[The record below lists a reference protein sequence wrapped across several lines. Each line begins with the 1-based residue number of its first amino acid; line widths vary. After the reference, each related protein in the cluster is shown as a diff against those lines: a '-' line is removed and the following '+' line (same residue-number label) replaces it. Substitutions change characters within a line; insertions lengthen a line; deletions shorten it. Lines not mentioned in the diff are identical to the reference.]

1 MSDDTSGSD
10 RSAADSVDTRQ
21 LAFVLLAVFALVT
34 AAFLAPTVAI
44 PTDEEES
51 SGGGDDGQSNEQTE
65 PGGGTGFGWLR
76 WLAWLLDFEG
86 GDRPGEPRCIVT
98 LSPPPEPGETVTATV
113 VYEDDPL
120 VDAPVWFDGRRVGRT
135 DENGRVTGD
144 VPYVRELSIRVGVE
158 GAPDCRAATGAF
170 DGGGGAA
177 GVLPPASVGGV
188 GSGSPPLVESV
199 GVAAAQS
206 GNASVSYRVDGE
218 MALAV
223 RGDPYPGEELDV
235 RASINGRPVP
245 DAEVT
250 IDGETRTR
258 TDSEGTAT
266 VRMPDD
272 GSEEVVLR
280 ASRGEFANETTVE
293 ILLLDAGVESPTLA
307 VVPGTEAAV
316 VASFADRP
324 ATDAVV
330 TVDGKR
336 RGTTD
341 EDGRLD
347 VTLPADPGATIAVK
361 AREQTA
367 TTSVAE
373 HYAPAATLVALV
385 VALATAV
392 AYWRRGRRT
401 AGAVLVGACGLLVA
415 LVTVVVV
422 DAYAGPQARNALLVG
437 GSGLAVFAA
446 LLARREAVAEG
457 AKSTAGLLARIR
469 RWVYRVCATLRERS
483 ISALLAGVRERF
495 LGIILRLAETLGAL
509 VDAARQT
516 GRDLL
521 ARLRSLPLSPVVLFA
536 IAIGRLRHLLTAG
549 FETLRDSPL
558 AGGSV
563 LGAVLAVAVGYG
575 LGGRVG
581 FVVAAIALAVVAVG
595 LLLRRYL
602 VADEQ
607 ASDETATRR
616 SPRAAIRR
624 VRDRSLRGL
633 WRAFARAVAPDS
645 WRSKTPTEV
654 SRTAIEQGYPE
665 KPVAELTA
673 LFTEVEYG
681 NRSVSETIRERAV
694 AAYERLR
701 DRGGDRQ

>member
-1 MSDDTSGSD
+1 MNDDTSGSD

-51 SGGGDDGQSNEQTE
+51 SGGGDDGQRSNEQTE

-76 WLAWLLDFEG
+76 WLTWLLDSEG
-86 GDRPGEPRCIVT
+86 GDPPGEPRCIVT

-120 VDAPVWFDGRRVGRT
+120 VDAPVWFDGHRVGRT

-158 GAPDCRAATGAF
+158 GAPDCHAATEAF

-188 GSGSPPLVESV
+188 GSLPLVGPV

-206 GNASVSYRVDGE
+206 GNASVSYHVDGE
-218 MALAV
+218 MMLSV
-223 RGDPYPGEELDV
+223 RGSSYPGEELNV
-235 RASINGRPVP
+235 QAILNGRPVP

-280 ASRGEFANETTVE
+280 ASRGEFADETTVE
-293 ILLLDAGVESPTLA
+293 ILLLDVGMESPTLA

-316 VASFADRP
+316 VASFSDRP

-336 RGTTD
+336 RGTID
-341 EDGRLD
+341 ENGRLD
-347 VTLPADPGATIAVK
+347 VTLPVDPGATIEVQ

-373 HYAPAATLVALV
+373 HYAPTATLVALV

-401 AGAVLVGACGLLVA
+401 ARAVLVGACGLLVA

-422 DAYAGPQARNALLVG
+422 DAYVGPQARNALLVG

-446 LLARREAVAEG
+446 LLTRREAVAEG

-469 RWVYRVCATLRERS
+469 RWVYRVCATLREQS
-483 ISALLAGVRERF
+483 ISALLAAIRERF
-495 LGIILRLAETLGAL
+495 LGINLRLAEMLGAL

-521 ARLRSLPLSPVVLFA
+521 AQLRSLPWSPTVLFA
-536 IAIGRLRHLLTAG
+536 LTIRRLRHLLTAG
-549 FETLRDSPL
+549 FEALQDSPL

-595 LLLRRYL
+595 LLLRRNL

-607 ASDETATRR
+607 TSDETATRR
-616 SPRAAIRR
+616 SPRVAVKR

-633 WRAFARAVAPDS
+633 WRAFARVVAPDS

-654 SRTAIEQGYPE
+654 SRAAIEQGYPE